1 MRALIMVMMFVA
13 YLAAT
18 PLTFLDSKT
27 LPVKHINGLK
37 FTEIS
42 DIAYDKQN
50 DIFYALS
57 DRGRIFRFKL
67 EIRADKLGKFK
78 LLDGERLRDQKGHFL
93 RKRRSDSEGLA
104 LVGNKIWISFERRDR
119 IDVYD
124 RSYHFVRSLR
134 LPPVLAKMASHDYS
148 GTGFEA
154 LSYAPKWGFITA
166 REVPFDEEPLGYHTI
181 FSSKGI
187 ICRIKRDKI
196 KSAITEFEMLP
207 DGSLLALF
215 RQFSF
220 KKWAFRITLKR
231 IDINHPRNGICS
243 TETLAMLNPL
253 TDKDV
258 DNFEGLTHYKG
269 DLYLMISD
277 DNENFFQRTIVRL
290 MRIKE

>member
-1 MRALIMVMMFVA
+1 MRCMIVLMMLLVCGQ
-13 YLAAT
+13 AT
-18 PLTFLDSKT
+18 TLQFLDAKT
-27 LPVKHINGLK
+27 LPDKRIHGLK

-42 DIAYDKQN
+42 DIAYDRQN
-50 DIFYALS
+50 DIFYGLS
-57 DRGRIFRFKL
+57 DQGKLFTFIL
-67 EIRADKLGKFK
+67 EIQDGKIGKFQ
-78 LLDGERLRDQKGHFL
+78 LTDGVRLRDKKGHFL
-93 RKRRSDSEGLA
+93 RKRRRDSEGLA
-104 LVGNKIWISFERRDR
+104 LVGDKIWISFERRDR